1 MSQNLDVLS
10 TFSGRKYGRLDVI
23 QNPDSDKITGKLLL
37 LLMYDNDDDD
47 I

>member
-1 MSQNLDVLS
+1 MSQNFDVLS

-37 LLMYDNDDDD
+37 MYDNDDDD